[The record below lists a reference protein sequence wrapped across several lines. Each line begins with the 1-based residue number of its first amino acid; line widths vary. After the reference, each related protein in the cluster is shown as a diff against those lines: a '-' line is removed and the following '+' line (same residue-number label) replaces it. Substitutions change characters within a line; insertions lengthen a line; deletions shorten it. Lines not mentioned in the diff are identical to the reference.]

1 MAEISSDATP
11 FPHRNGNLFK
21 IQYFVNCFDPLLG
34 AAKKL
39 YSYMT
44 PFVSKNPRS
53 GFLNYRDLDIGV
65 NSFGENSFQ
74 GEVYGT
80 KYFNNNF
87 QSLVRLI
94 QIIFSGINRVFMY
107 V

>member
-1 MAEISSDATP
+1 M
-11 FPHRNGNLFK
+11 
-21 IQYFVNCFDPLLG
+21 NCFDPSLG

-74 GEVYGT
+74 GEVYRA

-107 V
+107 VRATNKRGLLM